1 MASKKKI
8 EPAISQHFSK
18 LAKKS
23 WAKRKQNILKGSGAL
38 TSKKVGGKNN

>member
-1 MASKKKI
+1 MTYKHKKV

-23 WAKRKQNILKGSGAL
+23 WAIRKQKILEQVKPL
-38 TSKKVGGKNN
+38 KVDKL